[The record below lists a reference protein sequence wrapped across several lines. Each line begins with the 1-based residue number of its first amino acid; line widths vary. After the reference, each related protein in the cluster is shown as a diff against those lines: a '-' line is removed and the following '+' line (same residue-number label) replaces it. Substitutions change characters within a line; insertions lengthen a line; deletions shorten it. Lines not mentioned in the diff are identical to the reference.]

1 MAYAGASSSLVVGE
15 TNNNLSAEMNIQGWV
30 TPAIYSRINYLIHR
44 KPQTDFCIL
53 VEKRK
58 VVREGETAESLL
70 VTGNEIHIKK
80 RKK

>member
-1 MAYAGASSSLVVGE
+1 MGD
-15 TNNNLSAEMNIQGWV
+15 
-30 TPAIYSRINYLIHR
+30 PAIYSRINYLIHR

-58 VVREGETAESLL
+58 VIREGETAESLL